1 MSAPD
6 PDMAPLFQPL
16 RAGALE
22 LASRVVMAPMTRRRA
37 GKGGEPTSLTAQY
50 YAQRATAG
58 LIVSEAAVVE
68 PGAGGVP
75 GSPGIHTEEQV
86 EGWRGV
92 VDAVHGE
99 GGLIVTQ
106 LWHAG
111 RVSHPDW
118 LSGAQPV
125 APSPVAVA
133 GELPGPPGGPYP
145 EPRPL
150 EVRELPGVVQA
161 FVNAAARA
169 RDAGFD
175 GVEVHAAQG
184 YLLDQFLRASANR
197 RRDAYGG
204 SPERR
209 VRLLLEVVD
218 AVADSWAPGRVGV
231 QISPTSP
238 FNDMSDPD
246 PVGLFS
252 LVAERL
258 ATVGIAYL
266 HVHEP
271 VDGQA
276 GGPKVAPYVR
286 ERFPGVLMLNGG
298 YDGVTATRAVA
309 GGAADLISFG
319 RPFISNPDLP
329 RRLEM
334 GAPLRRPDPRTF
346 YGGGAE
352 GYTDYPPLEE

>member
-1 MSAPD
+1 MSGPD
-6 PDMAPLFQPL
+6 RAPLFQPL

-22 LASRVVMAPMTRRRA
+22 LANRVVMAPMTRRRA
-37 GKGGEPTSLTAQY
+37 GEGGVPTELNARY

-75 GSPGIHTEEQV
+75 GSPGIHTDAQV

-92 VDAVHGE
+92 VEAVHGK
-99 GGLIVTQ
+99 GGLIVAQ

-118 LSGAQPV
+118 LDGAQPV

-133 GELPGPPGGPYP
+133 GELPGPPGGPCP
-145 EPRPL
+145 EPRAL
-150 EVRELPGVVQA
+150 EVRELPGVARA
-161 FVNAAARA
+161 FAAAAARA

-175 GVEVHAAQG
+175 GVEIHAAQG

-204 SPERR
+204 SPQNRI
-209 VRLLLEVVD
+209 RLLLEVVG
-218 AVADSWAPGRVGV
+218 AVAESWAADRIGV
-231 QISPTSP
+231 QVSPTSSL
-238 FNDMSDPD
+238 NDMSDPD

-258 ATVGIAYL
+258 APVGIAYL

-276 GGPKVAPYVR
+276 GRPRVAPHVR

-298 YDGVTATRAVA
+298 YDGASATRAVA
-309 GGAADLISFG
+309 GGGADLISFG
-319 RPFISNPDLP
+319 RSFIANPDLP
-329 RRLEM
+329 RRIEA

-352 GYTDYPPLEE
+352 GYTDYPALDG